1 MSPGVALNVLPRVFR
16 PLSSR
21 QFGASLAAIFAV
33 LSMSACQ
40 PSTAVTDAG
49 PMVGADTQAHG
60 CKGSAGYVWS
70 AVQQRCLRL
79 FEDGYSFD
87 PAVDH
92 PDQTLKAFLVLAP
105 EAGQSRQAELFLPQS
120 ASPITLEVVYTPE
133 GDTRPLVLRNVAQ
146 QVEVVRVKDMF
157 VLSVQGQVKFT
168 HDALIDSPMHSLG
181 KF

>member
-1 MSPGVALNVLPRVFR
+1 MNVLPRVFR

-105 EAGQSRQAELFLPQS
+105 EAGQSRQA
-120 ASPITLEVVYTPE
+120 
-133 GDTRPLVLRNVAQ
+133 DTRPLVLRNVAQ